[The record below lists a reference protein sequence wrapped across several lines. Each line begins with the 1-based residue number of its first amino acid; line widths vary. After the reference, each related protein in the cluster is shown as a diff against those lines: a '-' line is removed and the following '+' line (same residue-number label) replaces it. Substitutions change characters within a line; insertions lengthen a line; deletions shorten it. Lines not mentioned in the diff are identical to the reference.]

1 MFNIDNR
8 LMRLTKLIIF
18 ITLIFFL
25 FSFSCDYSNENSNQK
40 SQEKSKKEKDEGI
53 DYFKKK
59 TSESYKK
66 PKDLEDKIKDLF
78 TPDEVFPIRGFARKV
93 KNLLEELIRWNFD
106 VESFKKGDESEK
118 KKEKKQ

>member
-25 FSFSCDYSNENSNQK
+25 FSFSCDYTNENSNQK
-40 SQEKSKKEKDEGI
+40 SQEKSKEEKIKEKD
-53 DYFKKK
+53 YFKGKPPAP
-59 TSESYKK
+59 YKK

-78 TPDEVFPIRGFARKV
+78 TPDEVSPIRGFVRKV
-93 KNLLEELIRWNFD
+93 KNLLEELSRGNFD
-106 VESFKKGDESEK
+106 VESLRKEDESEK
-118 KKEKKQ
+118 KKEKK